1 MVGAGLR
8 RRAGVRR
15 LGHGPARAAFQ
26 LPRSAGMSAPG
37 SPVSLACIGG
47 ASSHNAARQ
56 PQRRYDMTMKLV
68 RLAAGALLALGLQTA
83 FAQNLIVD
91 TAAVEAAIKR
101 GAVVW
106 DSRDA
111 DDYAAGHIA
120 GAVNFGAAGDLFR
133 DANREDPPSAAVAA
147 LLFGNAGIDIVNKEV
162 VVYGGKGDPYA
173 YYAAR
178 MLEYYG
184 GKHGKVYHGGIDDW
198 KAAAKP
204 MSTQATTLPPVKLTL
219 NAERIGTLWTN
230 DVIDR
235 VRSGGAQ
242 IVDVRTPKEYN
253 GEDVR
258 AIRGGHVQGAVNLP
272 YEGNWVDPATPGKLA
287 AKKVSN
293 KDGMSLKPA
302 EDLKAMY
309 AKLDPAKETVVYCQS
324 GVRASE
330 TAAVLRDIGFSNVK
344 VYEPSWLG
352 YAGVLSAPAAD
363 EVFVNVGALNGRI
376 GSLQNKVRSLE
387 AELAKLQQAGKR

>member
-1 MVGAGLR
+1 MSSKL
-8 RRAGVRR
+8 
-15 LGHGPARAAFQ
+15 
-26 LPRSAGMSAPG
+26 LP
-37 SPVSLACIGG
+37 L
-47 ASSHNAARQ
+47 
-56 PQRRYDMTMKLV
+56 L
-68 RLAAGALLALGLQTA
+68 AGALLALGLHTA
-83 FAQNLIVD
+83 NAQSLIVD
-91 TAAVEAAIKR
+91 TAAVDAALKR

-106 DSRDA
+106 DARDA

-147 LLFGNAGIDIVNKEV
+147 QLFGNAGIDFLNKEV
-162 VVYGGKGDPYA
+162 IVYGGKGDPYA
-173 YYAAR
+173 YFAAR

-204 MSTQATTLPPVKLTL
+204 LSTQPTTLPPVKLTL
-219 NAERIGTLWTN
+219 SAERVGTLWTN
-230 DVIDR
+230 EVIDR

-242 IVDVRTPKEYN
+242 IVDVRTPKEFS
-253 GEDVR
+253 GEDIR
-258 AIRGGHVQGAVNLP
+258 AIRGGHIQGAMSIP
-272 YEGNWVDPATPGKLA
+272 YETNWVDAATPAKLA
-287 AKKVSN
+287 AKQVAN
-293 KDGMSLKPA
+293 KDGMSLKPV
-302 EDLKAMY
+302 EQLKAMY
-309 AKLDPAKETVVYCQS
+309 AKLDPGKETVVYCQS

-330 TAAVLRDIGFSNVK
+330 TATVLRDLGFSNVK

-376 GSLQNKVRSLE
+376 GSLQNRVKSLE
-387 AELAKLQQAGKR
+387 SDLAKLQAAKR